1 MPRILYA
8 EDNPDTARI
17 VRFFLQGM
25 RGAEVTMCRDGAE
38 ALEALEQGVPDVVVL
53 DAQMPKVDGLMVL
66 AAIRADPRHAA
77 VPVIFLT
84 SEPSEA
90 FREDCIERG
99 AQAVLTKPFN
109 PRMLV
114 EEVRRQL
121 GARGPGPEQGGGA
134 GRG

>member
-8 EDNPDTARI
+8 EDNPDTAKV

-38 ALEALEQGVPDVVVL
+38 ALDALAAAVPDVVVL

-66 AAIRADPRHAA
+66 EAMRANPLHAG

-84 SEPSEA
+84 SESSEV

-109 PRMLV
+109 PRLLV

-121 GARGPGPEQGGGA
+121 GARPASGGNEDA
-134 GRG
+134 SSN

>member
-1 MPRILYA
+1 
-8 EDNPDTARI
+8 
-17 VRFFLQGM
+17 M
-25 RGAEVTMCRDGAE
+25 RNAEVTMCRDGAE
-38 ALEALEQGVPDVVVL
+38 ALDALAVVMPDVVVL

-66 AAIRADPRHAA
+66 EAMRANPKHAA

-90 FREDCIERG
+90 FREDCIGRG

-109 PRMLV
+109 PRVLV

-121 GARGPGPEQGGGA
+121 GARAQEPGKDGSA
-134 GRG
+134 SSS

>member
-8 EDNPDTARI
+8 EDNPDTARL

-25 RGAEVTMCRDGAE
+25 RGAEVSMCRDGAE
-38 ALEALEQGVPDVVVL
+38 ALEALADTVPDVVVL
-53 DAQMPKVDGLMVL
+53 DVQMPKVDGLEVL
-66 AAIRADPRHAA
+66 AAMRADPRHAA

-84 SEPSEA
+84 SLASDA

-99 AQAVLTKPFN
+99 AQAVLIKPFN
-109 PRMLV
+109 PRLLV

-121 GARGPGPEQGGGA
+121 AAAQGNSKKSG
-134 GRG
+134 

>member
-8 EDNPDTARI
+8 EDNPDTAKV

-25 RGAEVTMCRDGAE
+25 RNAEVTMCRDGAE
-38 ALEALEQGVPDVVVL
+38 ALDALAVIVPDVVVL

-66 AAIRADPRHAA
+66 EAMRSNPNLAA
-77 VPVIFLT
+77 VPVVFLT

-109 PRMLV
+109 PRVLV

-121 GARGPGPEQGGGA
+121 AARAQGTER
-134 GRG
+134 GREPSS

>member
-8 EDNPDTARI
+8 EDNPDTAKV

-25 RGAEVTMCRDGAE
+25 RNAEVTMCRDGAE
-38 ALEALEQGVPDVVVL
+38 ALDALAVVMPDVVVL

-66 AAIRADPRHAA
+66 QAMRANPKLSA

-109 PRMLV
+109 PRVLV

-121 GARGPGPEQGGGA
+121 ATRAPGPDKNA
-134 GRG
+134 G